1 MAKRVTTC
9 AIIVVVMAV
18 TTAAVPILNPLA
30 NAQQTPQEIRGS
42 GADRRQSGG
51 AFDEPPWLE
60 DADRRAFTGVLC
72 FFCLGF
78 GGFGVFGVL
87 EKTGTFRIMKML

>member
-30 NAQQTPQEIRGS
+30 NAQEIRGS

-60 DADRRAFTGVLC
+60 DAERRAFTGVLC